1 MDDVRW
7 VLAEPVVNGLLLEVA
22 TANKPG
28 LVCYGSTGS
37 HDDMSILTFMCGS
50 ASLLPYFLEFIETGL
65 AFEGKPDELFRE
77 VRECGV
83 PAERRLLEATGGVNT
98 QRGVL
103 FVLGMLSAFA
113 ARLYALHGRVS
124 CDELFAFTRQA
135 TAGLVARELEGAVA
149 SATAGERLYA
159 RYGATGIR
167 GEMEAGLPSVAQRG
181 LPALRDAFD
190 KGACLSDAL
199 RHALVSLM
207 TVVEDTTILW
217 RGDDALLGEVQQR
230 AAQTLE
236 RGSVF
241 TMQGRKSYQV
251 LSDFCLAHRL
261 SPGGSADLLSASI
274 ACYLSGRGFVSRMG
288 VPPLTYYRLAPSR
301 RGKGEDCGYSNGL
314 YKEHVE
320 CSIGFFCGIDHRHH
334 GCFGVGDGSF
344 GPRPLHSSDVRYRFC
359 RCGA

>member
-1 MDDVRW
+1 MHGGEEIGRRALGFGRACGKRFVARSGNGEQTG
-7 VLAEPVVNGLLLEVA
+7 AGLLWQYR
-22 TANKPG
+22 KPRR
-28 LVCYGSTGS
+28 YEHS
-37 HDDMSILTFMCGS
+37 HVHVRVGIPSPLFFGVYRNRARFC
-50 ASLLPYFLEFIETGL
+50 
-65 AFEGKPDELFRE
+65 EGKPDELFRE

-190 KGACLSDAL
+190 KGACLSDVL

-241 TMQGRKSYQV
+241 TMKGRKSYQV

-274 ACYLSGRGFVSRMG
+274 ACYLWEEGSFPEWVSR
-288 VPPLTYYRLAPSR
+288 R
-301 RGKGEDCGYSNGL
+301 
-314 YKEHVE
+314 
-320 CSIGFFCGIDHRHH
+320 
-334 GCFGVGDGSF
+334 
-344 GPRPLHSSDVRYRFC
+344 
-359 RCGA
+359 

>member
-251 LSDFCLAHRL
+251 LSGFCLAHRL

-274 ACYLSGRGFVSRMG
+274 ACYLWEEGSFPEWVSR
-288 VPPLTYYRLAPSR
+288 R
-301 RGKGEDCGYSNGL
+301 
-314 YKEHVE
+314 
-320 CSIGFFCGIDHRHH
+320 
-334 GCFGVGDGSF
+334 
-344 GPRPLHSSDVRYRFC
+344 
-359 RCGA
+359 